1 MEQALRGSC
10 ACGRNRYV
18 VEIPPSS
25 AQLAGVFLDNS
36 SSSRRH
42 QASPITA
49 WLRVPID
56 WYHSATYAF
65 FPDETHRSIRR
76 SFVSPFSPFGTRREF
91 CGYCGTQLSSWNERT
106 REDAEFISLTVG
118 SVMDD
123 DLEILD
129 RMGLLP
135 ERDEGEETDEAG
147 SGRAVAPAKRQAQS
161 AVLVAERNRGAP
173 WFEEMVQQTRL
184 GRIKR
189 QKGGHTSNDG
199 SMRVEWEIVEYE
211 GDTED
216 GTVTGKRKI
225 GEMEDGREDVVMRAA

>member
-1 MEQALRGSC
+1 
-10 ACGRNRYV
+10 
-18 VEIPPSS
+18 
-25 AQLAGVFLDNS
+25 
-36 SSSRRH
+36 
-42 QASPITA
+42 
-49 WLRVPID
+49 
-56 WYHSATYAF
+56 
-65 FPDETHRSIRR
+65 
-76 SFVSPFSPFGTRREF
+76 
-91 CGYCGTQLSSWNERT
+91 
-106 REDAEFISLTVG
+106 
-118 SVMDD
+118 MDD

-135 ERDEGEETDEAG
+135 ERDEGEEADEAG
-147 SGRAVAPAKRQAQS
+147 SGKAVAPAKRQAQS

-199 SMRVEWEIVEYE
+199 SLRVEWEIVEYE
-211 GDTED
+211 GDIED